1 MYGKFIAY
9 IEVKSINNKSTK
21 SWRKEMRVFMRVLNT
36 QYNENIM
43 KQLHESPTV
52 CEGLPW
58 WLRW

>member
-36 QYNENIM
+36 QYYENIM
-43 KQLHESPTV
+43 KQLRESPTA